1 VPLATE
7 MRWSTAGVVQLAL
20 AAGVLDEMELRLV
33 PMLLG
38 RGRRPFEGLGSAHV
52 ELERVRTLEAEH
64 GTTHLRYRLRRS

>member
-1 VPLATE
+1 
-7 MRWSTAGVVQLAL
+7 
-20 AAGVLDEMELRLV
+20 MELRVV

-64 GTTHLRYRLRRS
+64 GITHLRYRLRRS